1 MSNQLLH
8 KRGWDT
14 NLSKKLLH
22 EEQGDTYLSKKLLH
36 EEQGPS
42 LVDAPHF
49 AGARNIRAVKN
60 AVHHVLP
67 VDQREVDQRVFK
79 SGNL

>member
-8 KRGWDT
+8 KKGGGT

-36 EEQGPS
+36 EELGPS
-42 LVDAPHF
+42 LVNAPHF
-49 AGARNIRAVKN
+49 PWARNIRAVEN

-67 VDQREVDQRVFK
+67 VDQREVDQRVF
-79 SGNL
+79 